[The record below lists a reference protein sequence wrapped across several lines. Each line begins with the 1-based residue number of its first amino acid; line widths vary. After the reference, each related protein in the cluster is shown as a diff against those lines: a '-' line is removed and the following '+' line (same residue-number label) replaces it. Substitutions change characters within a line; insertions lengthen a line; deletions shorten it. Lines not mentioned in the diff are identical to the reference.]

1 MVEPCQPWLSNLA
14 MTLQRVCVWP
24 GHTWLWLRTVAGLY
38 GPDIFT
44 IYTTG
49 AGQRQEKRRKTK
61 SPLCVKTLIF
71 PLSKITT
78 EAKEWGY
85 DFSDW
90 RPRAR
95 SLLCAGIYDG
105 FAARR
110 LSGLRAGRKRKRLGG
125 NNTPNVNQLALNYR
139 PATSEPLSETLPRR
153 AGYALRCR
161 KECFLLAWAQ
171 HTCIK
176 TQAAIAPDWV

>member
-1 MVEPCQPWLSNLA
+1 M
-14 MTLQRVCVWP
+14 
-24 GHTWLWLRTVAGLY
+24 
-38 GPDIFT
+38 
-44 IYTTG
+44 
-49 AGQRQEKRRKTK
+49 
-61 SPLCVKTLIF
+61 KTLIF

-85 DFSDW
+85 DFSDR

-105 FAARR
+105 FAAQRS
-110 LSGLRAGRKRKRLGG
+110 SGLRAGRKRKRLGG

-161 KECFLLAWAQ
+161 KECFLLAQ

-176 TQAAIAPDWV
+176 TQAAIAPD

>member
-1 MVEPCQPWLSNLA
+1 MNLSCLNSLHCYEFFFFFFLNRCLEDRQGGRKAREKENIMVEPCQPWLSNLA

-71 PLSKITT
+71 PPFKDNDRSKGVGIRFQWLTSPCSIAALRRDLRRICCA
-78 EAKEWGY
+78 EVEW
-85 DFSDW
+85 
-90 RPRAR
+90 AE
-95 SLLCAGIYDG
+95 
-105 FAARR
+105 
-110 LSGLRAGRKRKRLGG
+110 GRK
-125 NNTPNVNQLALNYR
+125 
-139 PATSEPLSETLPRR
+139 
-153 AGYALRCR
+153 
-161 KECFLLAWAQ
+161 KEEKARGKQ
-171 HTCIK
+171 HAKC
-176 TQAAIAPDWV
+176 